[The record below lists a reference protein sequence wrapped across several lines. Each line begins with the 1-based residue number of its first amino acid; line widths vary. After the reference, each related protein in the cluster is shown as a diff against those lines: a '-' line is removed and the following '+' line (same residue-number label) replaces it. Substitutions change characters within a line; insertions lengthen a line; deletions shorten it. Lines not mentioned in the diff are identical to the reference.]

1 MKLIKLH
8 LLHYDCAEF
17 FSKKETIVINPTQIS
32 QIKKDPKKNDVVSG
46 ASAIG
51 LLKLHP
57 FNEQPDALSPC
68 EIKMIDGDLI
78 QVAESM
84 DYIMSLINA

>member
-8 LLHYDCAEF
+8 LLHYDCGEF

-32 QIKKDPKKNDVVSG
+32 QIKKDPKKNDVIS
-46 ASAIG
+46 SSSKTN

-57 FNEQPDALSPC
+57 FNKNPEALSPC
-68 EIKMIDGDLI
+68 IIKMIDGDLI

-84 DYIMSLINA
+84 DYIMSLIN